1 MTVMESESPA
11 RSLRPTRLRR
21 LAPVALVAV
30 LVCAPGAAQAR
41 KLLLTCQDG
50 SHKYT
55 VSYDTLSR
63 KLATTHKDFYR
74 DLEVERVQEDGEGVM
89 VWGVMRLGTA
99 TRNILVHFGAQKWAR
114 HFRGYNETWT
124 NSCI

>member
-124 NSCI
+124 NACI

>member
-55 VSYDTLSR
+55 VSFDTLAR
-63 KLATTHKDFYR
+63 KLATTHKDFNR